1 MATTKGRKPVR
12 ALDGAAVK
20 AESSPWTGPIRF
32 EAYEENS
39 GRHRWRLIA
48 SDGRDLATSSASF
61 ASHDDAQRAA
71 AENRN

>member
-1 MATTKGRKPVR
+1 MATAKERKPTR
-12 ALDGAAVK
+12 TLDGAAAK
-20 AESSPWTGPIRF
+20 AESSPWIGPMRF

-61 ASHDDAQRAA
+61 ASHDEAQRAA
-71 AENRN
+71 AENGD

>member
-1 MATTKGRKPVR
+1 MATTKGRKPAR
-12 ALDGAAVK
+12 ILDGAAVAPK
-20 AESSPWTGPIRF
+20 SSSWTGPMRF

-71 AENRN
+71 AENRD